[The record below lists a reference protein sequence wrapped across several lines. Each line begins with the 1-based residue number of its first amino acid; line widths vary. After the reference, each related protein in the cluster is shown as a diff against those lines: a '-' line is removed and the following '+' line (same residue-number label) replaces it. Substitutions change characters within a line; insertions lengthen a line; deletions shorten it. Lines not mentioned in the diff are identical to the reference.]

1 MDFVSSQYNNTI
13 PSKSTFVPSD
23 NQLEYTDNQTIRF
36 QIPKFMGFID
46 SRQTYLKMKVSVRN
60 SPAVLRLS
68 NKCGSHALIDQLRVY
83 DGNTNAQLET
93 IQNYGELAEM
103 LHHYTENR
111 TIRNKRGITEAVE
124 YTSRDY
130 DNKINDDLP
139 SRSANNS
146 MFFNSYQTGGGA
158 TQNATSFMDGLNATD
173 GYWNGTESNEVEVAM
188 RLYSG
193 ILGEPNNKM
202 FPAMLTDG
210 LRVEMDLASAGKAFQ
225 LWSGAGVC
233 SDAGEVL
240 PDTPESCRFGI
251 INCSQG
257 AGQTLD
263 LKLYTEYNAGYNQI
277 VFGGGGGN
285 GAELPEEA
293 YDVGARLVSNQL
305 VGAFNLLRGKVLHAF
320 PNDNA
325 VNVEPVLV
333 NLGKILS
340 VSCNSGEN
348 NGGLMCITLNV
359 ENPNNVAPT
368 RFQGGAGVNAG
379 GVQPAERCNTC
390 CIRQTD
396 MLNSI
401 PELVIKDVELVVKTA
416 QPPPSYIEALMKGTQ
431 TEEGASYDYYSWN
444 VYRNNITSSEQVVQL
459 NVPALNMRATSAL
472 VKPIENGKNE
482 NVLNNNFESVVDN
495 CKDYNF
501 LIANK
506 QQPTQRVSV
515 ANLSHLSPTGES
527 EPLVEQVALFETEK
541 ALGSSKMAVK
551 NLDHQSD
558 NFVIGRALARYGGV
572 YPLVKDGGFQ
582 LRVNYKSAPQT
593 PQKNKLF
600 ITYVGGLRRL
610 VVGTGG
616 VQVQV

>member
-1 MDFVSSQYNNTI
+1 MDFVSSQYNATI

-23 NQLEYTDNQTIRF
+23 NQLEYGDNQTIRF
-36 QIPKFMGFID
+36 HIPKFMGFID

-68 NKCGSHALIDQLRVY
+68 NKCGSHALIDQLRIY

-93 IQNYGELAEM
+93 IQNYSELAET

-130 DNKINDDLP
+130 DNIINDDLP
-139 SRSANNS
+139 SRSGNNS
-146 MFFNSYQTGGGA
+146 MFFNSYQTA
-158 TQNATSFMDGLNATD
+158 HTTQNATSFMTGLNTTN
-173 GYWNGTESNEVEVAM
+173 GFWEGTESNEVEVAM

-210 LRVEMDLASAGKAFQ
+210 LRVELDLNSAQKAFEC
-225 LWSGAGVC
+225 WSSAGVC
-233 SDAGEVL
+233 KDDGEVI
-240 PDTPESCRFGI
+240 PNVMESCRFGI
-251 INCSQG
+251 VNATAG
-257 AGQTLD
+257 AGNTLD
-263 LKLYTEYNAGYNQI
+263 IKLYTEKNAGFNQI
-277 VFGGGGGN
+277 TNGGGGGA
-285 GAELPEEA
+285 GGVLPTSA
-293 YDVGARLVSNQL
+293 FDAGCRNVSNQL
-305 VGAFNLLRGKVLHAF
+305 VGAYNMLTGKKLHAF

-325 VNVEPVLV
+325 VGVQPVLV
-333 NLGKILS
+333 DLGKILS

-348 NGGLMCITLNV
+348 AGGLVSISLNV
-359 ENPNNVAPT
+359 ENPNSVAHT
-368 RFQGGAGVNAG
+368 RFTGGAGVNAG
-379 GVQPAERCNTC
+379 AVAPAERCNTC
-390 CIRQTD
+390 CIRKTD
-396 MLNSI
+396 FLNSI
-401 PELVIKDVELVVKTA
+401 PQLVIKDVELVVKTA
-416 QPPPSYIEALMKGTQ
+416 QPPPSYVEALMKGTQ
-431 TEEGASYDYYSWN
+431 TAEGASYDYYSWN
-444 VYRNNITSSEQVVQL
+444 VYRNSITKEEQVVQL
-459 NVPALNMRATSAL
+459 NIPALNMRATSTL
-472 VKPIENGKNE
+472 VKPMENGKE
-482 NVLNNNFESVVDN
+482 ESVLYNNLESIVDN

-501 LIANK
+501 LISNK

-515 ANLSHLSPTGES
+515 ANLSHLSPTGDS
-527 EPLVEQVALFETEK
+527 EPLVEQVALFELEK
-541 ALGSSKMAVK
+541 ALGSSKMRVK

-593 PQKNKLF
+593 PEKNKLF

-610 VVGTGG
+610 VVGTNG
-616 VQVQV
+616 VQVQM